1 LEPEFHQY
9 ILGAQGNV
17 WTEYMRSE
25 EKVWY
30 MAFPRAL
37 AMAEVGWLRPDRK
50 NFDHFQA
57 RANATLDRLRLRG
70 VTGRA
75 ID

>member
-1 LEPEFHQY
+1 
-9 ILGAQGNV
+9 
-17 WTEYMRSE
+17 
-25 EKVWY
+25 

-37 AMAEVGWLRPDRK
+37 AMAEVGWLQPDRK

-57 RANATLDRLRLRG
+57 RAKATLDRLRLRG